1 MSLSSRVIVAG
12 VDLEV
17 RRWPGRGT
25 PILLLHGA
33 LSSISTWRDFP
44 AQIANATQREVIAW
58 SRRGYGSSE
67 LLPRP
72 REPEYLQEEAEAVP
86 PLLDALGVDHAHL
99 YGHSDGASIALLA
112 AALSPARVASLV
124 LEAPHVLAE
133 ERTVDMVA
141 VRKMEYETTDLREK
155 LSRHHAN
162 VDHVFQGW
170 SDIWLDPRMR
180 HWNIEKLLP
189 RIRAPILLIQGL
201 DDEFATM
208 DQIDRIQAVAPWAQR
223 LELQHC
229 GHAPHR
235 EQPQTVLDAIAT
247 FLHQLGHV
255 GKPVT
260 EESHEAGQCDSK
272 LLSGTQVGLGP
283 RFTDG

>member
-1 MSLSSRVIVAG
+1 MSVSSRVIVAG

-17 RRWPGRGT
+17 KRWPGRGT
-25 PILLLHGA
+25 PILMLHGA
-33 LSSISTWRDFP
+33 LSSISTWHDFP
-44 AQIANATQREVIAW
+44 ARIANATQREVIAW
-58 SRRGYGSSE
+58 SRRGYGASE

-72 REPEYLQEEAEAVP
+72 RKPDYLQEEAEALP
-86 PLLDALGVDHAHL
+86 PLLDALGVDRAHL
-99 YGHSDGASIALLA
+99 YGHSDGASIALIA
-112 AALSPARVASLV
+112 AALSTARVASLV
-124 LEAPHVLAE
+124 LEAPHILTE

-155 LSRHHAN
+155 LSRHHAD
-162 VDHVFQGW
+162 VDHVFRLW

-208 DQIDRIQAVAPWAQR
+208 EQVDRIQTVVPWAQR
-223 LELQHC
+223 LELQDC

-235 EQPQTVLDAIAT
+235 EQPQIVLDAIAT
-247 FLHQLGHV
+247 FL
-255 GKPVT
+255 
-260 EESHEAGQCDSK
+260 
-272 LLSGTQVGLGP
+272 
-283 RFTDG
+283 

>member
-1 MSLSSRVIVAG
+1 MSVSSRVIVAG

-25 PILLLHGA
+25 PILMLHGA

-72 REPEYLQEEAEAVP
+72 REPEYLQEEAEAIP

-99 YGHSDGASIALLA
+99 YGHSDGASIALIA

-124 LEAPHVLAE
+124 LEAPHVLTE

-141 VRKMEYETTDLREK
+141 ARKMEYETTDLREK

-162 VDHVFQGW
+162 VDHVFRRW
-170 SDIWLDPRMR
+170 SEIWLDPRMR
-180 HWNIEKLLP
+180 YWNIEKLLP
-189 RIRAPILLIQGL
+189 RLCAPILLIQGL
-201 DDEFATM
+201 DGEFGTM

-235 EQPQTVLDAIAT
+235 EQPQTVLDAITT
-247 FLHQLGHV
+247 FLYQLGHV
-255 GKPVT
+255 DTSVT
-260 EESHEAGQCDSK
+260 GDSSNAGQWTR
-272 LLSGTQVGLGP
+272 G
-283 RFTDG
+283 